1 MIHESL
7 INGGHLVKLNS
18 GSLAV
23 EDVPDACRGLVV
35 QSATSHLDGTDR
47 VSGQY
52 SLTRRV
58 SAGVDLWH
66 VRRAAAH
73 KEAT

>member
-1 MIHESL
+1 MAHEAL
-7 INGGHLVKLNS
+7 INGGHLVRLES

-23 EDVPDACRGLVV
+23 EGVPGACRGLVV

-58 SAGVDLWH
+58 TAGVDLWH
-66 VRRAAAH
+66 VRRESAR

>member
-1 MIHESL
+1 MTHEAL
-7 INGGHLVKLNS
+7 IDGGHLVKLNS

-23 EDVPDACRGLVV
+23 EGVPNARRGRVV

-66 VRRAAAH
+66 VRRESAR

>member
-1 MIHESL
+1 MTYEAL
-7 INGGHLVKLNS
+7 IGGGYLVKLNS

-23 EDVPDACRGLVV
+23 EGVPNARRGRVV

-73 KEAT
+73 RETT

>member
-1 MIHESL
+1 MTYEAL
-7 INGGHLVKLNS
+7 TNGGYLVKLNS

-23 EDVPDACRGLVV
+23 EGVPNACRGRVV
-35 QSATSHLDGTDR
+35 QSATSHLDGAER

-58 SAGVDLWH
+58 TAGTDLWH
-66 VRRAAAH
+66 VRRESAR